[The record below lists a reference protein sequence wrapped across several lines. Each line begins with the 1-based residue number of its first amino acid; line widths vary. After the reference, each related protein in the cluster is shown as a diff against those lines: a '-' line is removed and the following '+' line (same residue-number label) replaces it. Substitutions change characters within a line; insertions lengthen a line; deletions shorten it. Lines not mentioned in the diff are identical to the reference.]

1 LQPEAKKVKKAYQVS
16 PEWDKLIKKDTANKN
31 LWDQVKE
38 IEVFTR
44 KEFLDKVSKLGWFL
58 LEYIF
63 SYRYY
68 LLTVPGTALFF
79 GCCLHI
85 PVLLIRPPYFLN
97 ERFL

>member
-1 LQPEAKKVKKAYQVS
+1 LQPEAKKVKKAYQLS

-63 SYRYY
+63 SYHCRIPAYGTRYRTILW
-68 LLTVPGTALFF
+68 LLPAQSPF
-79 GCCLHI
+79 CSK
-85 PVLLIRPPYFLN
+85 YFSK
-97 ERFL
+97 